1 MGLSWN
7 LIACVIH
14 WVMLEPCYIQAQ
26 KHWIHIAKV
35 CASPN
40 LGTDRSTW
48 WTCIWKASNHW
59 PSGARVS
66 HPFWTIIPNIRESF
80 QHNFPDSK
88 KKWYLHL
95 PMYVKLLPFPNYC
108 WQCWPRVQAIFC
120 IFLCLPVLK
129 RRNNPTGEI
138 RREGLSIRAILH
150 VDYPGNCIFG

>member
-26 KHWIHIAKV
+26 THWIHH
-35 CASPN
+35 

-59 PSGARVS
+59 PSGARAS

-88 KKWYLHL
+88 KKKYLHP
-95 PMYVKLLPFPNYC
+95 PMYVKLYC
-108 WQCWPRVQAIFC
+108 LFRNIAC
-120 IFLCLPVLK
+120 IFWGWPVLK

-138 RREGLSIRAILH
+138 RREGLSIRAIMHRWIIQVIAYL
-150 VDYPGNCIFG
+150 DNLGI